1 MAQSKSAIWPSCL
14 LATTVALFAYL
25 VHFAPFT
32 PFTISGDAGIRHPV
46 SAAMLAILIGL
57 VVRNTMS
64 MPNSLIAGCKTVVRK
79 SIPLAI
85 LCTGA
90 GLNLAHLVSVGP
102 TVLSITLTCVA
113 LAITV
118 AYSVG
123 RLFGLSHKT
132 AMLLGAGTGICGN
145 SAIVAVA
152 PLIDAEEDDI
162 ALSVGAVNLLGL
174 LAMLV
179 LPVLGGWISIGSEEF
194 GVWAGTSIH
203 AVPQAVTA
211 GFALGPDAGAM
222 ATLVKLVRV
231 TMLAPMVFIVVA
243 LRIRNSDE
251 QRISYVGLIPW
262 FVWGFLAFAIL
273 GTFGLIPTT
282 EISQA
287 GKVLLT
293 LAMSAIGLGVD
304 VRHFAEVGGRVIA
317 AGLVSTVALIAVSLT
332 LITLLM

>member
-1 MAQSKSAIWPSCL
+1 MPQSRSAFWPSCL
-14 LATTVALFAYL
+14 LATAVALSAYL
-25 VHFAPFT
+25 VHFAPLA
-32 PFTISGDAGIRHPV
+32 PFTVLGDAGVRHPV
-46 SAAMLAILIGL
+46 SAAMIAILIGL
-57 VVRNTMS
+57 VVRNAVS
-64 MPNSLIAGCKTVVRK
+64 IPNSLAAGCKTVVRK

-102 TVLSITLTCVA
+102 TVLSITLTCVV
-113 LAITV
+113 LAVTV

-123 RLFGLSHKT
+123 RLFGLGHKT

-179 LPVLGGWISIGSEEF
+179 LPALGGWFSIGSEEF

-203 AVPQAVTA
+203 AVPQAVAA

-231 TMLAPMVFIVVA
+231 TMLAPMVFVVA
-243 LRIRNSDE
+243 ALRSSGDR
-251 QRISYVGLIPW
+251 RISCVGLIPW

-282 EISQA
+282 AISQV
-287 GKVLLT
+287 GKILLT

-304 VRHFAEVGGRVIA
+304 VRHLVGVGGRAVA
-317 AGLVSTVALIAVSLT
+317 AGLVSTVALTAASLT